1 VKGGA
6 GLKKSGSGLR
16 LALDKGEVIED

>member
-6 GLKKSGSGLR
+6 GFKKSGSGLR